1 MSKYPN
7 NIAEIKG
14 EINSGSIKIGGS
26 VRFWAYISLQNETIN
41 LKHLSFAA
49 SLAGLTLMVASPK
62 AQALSWNFTYSLPL
76 NGNSSNPTISGS
88 GTLDYTGSGDNTFDI
103 TSLSFQENGV
113 SGTYTLDNSS
123 NYYQN
128 QNYSGLGKNQIQ
140 VVNAAVSSW
149 NFYAS
154 NSNAMGDTWGRN
166 FFEDGFGNPALSY
179 TSTGSNYNEVY
190 YNFDLNGTQFTAASA
205 TVPFDFSPS
214 PGVALGLPLFIGL
227 RMLKKCFRSD

>member
-1 MSKYPN
+1 M
-7 NIAEIKG
+7 
-14 EINSGSIKIGGS
+14 
-26 VRFWAYISLQNETIN
+26 N

-49 SLAGLTLMVASPK
+49 SLAGLALMVASPK
-62 AQALSWNFTYSLPL
+62 AQALSWNFTYLLPL
-76 NGNSSNPTISGS
+76 NGNSSPAISGS
-88 GTLDYTGSGDNTFDI
+88 GTLSYTGSGDNTFNI

-128 QNYSGLGKNQIQ
+128 NNYSSTLAKNQIR
-140 VVNAAVSSW
+140 VVSGAVNSW

-154 NSNAMGDTWGRN
+154 NSNATGDTWGRN

-179 TSTGSNYNEVY
+179 TSTGSSFNQAY
-190 YNFDLNGTQFTAASA
+190 YNFDLNGTKFTAASA

-214 PGVALGLPLFIGL
+214 QGVVLGLPLFIGL
-227 RMLKKCFRSD
+227 RMLKKHRALKKSTRKVHDLQNVGYMHKVP